1 MVEKLAPIILFTY
14 NRLEETKQT
23 ILALQNNYLAKDS
36 ELFVFS
42 DGSKNKSMSSKI
54 QAVRDYLK
62 SVEGFKRITI
72 YESDVNKG
80 LAKSIIEGVSK
91 MLVKYNKVIV
101 MEDDLVSTPNF
112 LDFMNQ
118 ALFFYKDIPNVMSIN
133 GFSLKINHK
142 IKNTK
147 DTFLMNRTYSWGWAT
162 WKDCWESCE
171 FDRNRIYESLN
182 SHVKRKFKYYCG
194 QDSYRMLLDSL
205 NGVNDSWYIR
215 WVYAH
220 FCNSKL
226 AVYPF
231 KSKIKN
237 IGYGD
242 DATHCNT
249 IDVLSTTHDL
259 NFKKKFD
266 MESNVNVNPNLRF
279 IFLNYF
285 TYKHKL
291 LIRLKMMFN
300 ANYRPLLLKDFKQ
313 KLNNFSKK
321 FN

>member
-1 MVEKLAPIILFTY
+1 MLAPICLFTY

-23 ILALQNNYLAKDS
+23 VEALKKNFLATKSD
-36 ELFVFS
+36 LFVFS
-42 DGSKNKSMSSKI
+42 DGPKNHETKDKVKV
-54 QAVRDYLK
+54 VRDYIK
-62 SVEGFKRITI
+62 TIKGFKKII
-72 YESDVNKG
+72 IIESKTNKG
-80 LAKSIIEGVSK
+80 LANSIINGVTK
-91 MLVKYNKVIV
+91 VVNEYGNVIV
-101 MEDDLVSTPNF
+101 LEDDLLTTPNF

-118 ALFFYKDIPNVMSIN
+118 ALSFYKNIPKVMSIN

-162 WKDCWESCE
+162 WKDCWKSCE
-171 FDRNRIYESLN
+171 FDRNRISKSLK
-182 SHVKRKFKYYCG
+182 SHTKRKFKYYCG

-237 IGYGD
+237 IGYGE

-249 IDVLSTTHDL
+249 IDVLSTIHDL
-259 NFKKKFD
+259 NFKKNFD
-266 MESNVNVNPNLRF
+266 MESNLNVNPKLRF

-291 LIRLKMMFN
+291 LFRLKMMFN
-300 ANYRPLLLKDFKQ
+300 VNDRALLFKDFNQ
-313 KLNNFSKK
+313 KLNNFKKK